1 MAQNTFKRGPCQ
13 RADTTRSPRKLSP
26 TSMCSYITL
35 HQLSSVPIT
44 NSVVTHLAL
53 CISHFVAPTSPLSL
67 YSPHRRRPCV
77 AHWYWCATCPTC
89 CSSGVV
95 NHSAHAAFV
104 LSAVQTVSDIAY
116 YGLSLNP
123 CLQAGKKQI
132 KTAQA
137 LGLCMFGS
145 RLTASLQK
153 SKPYVRTDT
162 RTRYYSILIISA
174 SLKISQ
180 DSTYN
185 R

>member
-26 TSMCSYITL
+26 TSMSSYITL

-53 CISHFVAPTSPLSL
+53 CISHFVALTSPLSL
-67 YSPHRRRPCV
+67 YSPHRRPCV

-104 LSAVQTVSDIAY
+104 LSAVQTVCDIAN
-116 YGLSLNP
+116 YGLSLNT
-123 CLQAGKKQI
+123 CLRAGKRRLKRH
-132 KTAQA
+132 KRWNFAC
-137 LGLCMFGS
+137 LGHGW
-145 RLTASLQK
+145 RH
-153 SKPYVRTDT
+153 PYNT
-162 RTRYYSILIISA
+162 ILLHLDFLRIFEDLA
-174 SLKISQ
+174 GFYPQ
-180 DSTYN
+180 
-185 R
+185 